1 MLADGRGGKVAINP
15 ICIYTFNQKLDYN
28 RTMAK
33 FILVLLLS
41 TFLILIGG
49 CNRNYV
55 DITIVSDQVD
65 LQADTYTKEF
75 NASQKR
81 SERYVLK
88 EKLIQLRK
96 KQVVMAER
104 IDITTMPNV
113 ADSVSEHVSEAER
126 TAQFK
131 KAQTKKDALIAK
143 AEQAL
148 LAAEKLQAEPEEAK
162 STAPS
167 MPTATTK

>member
-1 MLADGRGGKVAINP
+1 MVADGRGGKVAINR
-15 ICIYTFNQKLDYN
+15 ICIYTFNHKLDYN
-28 RTMAK
+28 RMMVK
-33 FILVLLLS
+33 IILALLLS
-41 TFLILIGG
+41 TFIILISG

-113 ADSVSEHVSEAER
+113 ADSVSEHVAEAER

-148 LAAEKLQAEPEEAK
+148 LAAEKLQAEPEERQK
-162 STAPS
+162 ITPP
-167 MPTATTK
+167 MPTAPKN